1 MADRVG
7 VPGAARVAREARVVC
22 YFTCAR
28 EALEAPRAQ
37 LALQADVTPL
47 ISKTLLPFGRN
58 ETTTPFTKPRCGCSW
73 GLGTRHKSFGI
84 KSEPGVLIG

>member
-1 MADRVG
+1 M
-7 VPGAARVAREARVVC
+7 VC

-58 ETTTPFTKPRCGCSW
+58 ETTTPFTKPRCGCSFSKIRTPQD
-73 GLGTRHKSFGI
+73 LGFSVCGYSSMNGTQNGEKGMPTYPGI
-84 KSEPGVLIG
+84 